1 MTLWLTELYWVTQ
14 KKYFFFHS
22 SFEMVIIIYFKCDRI
37 DNLECAMERKVQLVL
52 VWFNDLLCFLICTL
66 FSTKV
71 LYTMHLL
78 LWWSILGAASV
89 SFFSNHW
96 LNGVLPSLHARLSKW
111 KLVPLISIE
120 GINKAI
126 LYSKSSW
133 QIAEYK
139 RRTTTSI
146 TFFLGE

>member
-1 MTLWLTELYWVTQ
+1 MDIINNILLSVITFMTIL
-14 KKYFFFHS
+14 HS
-22 SFEMVIIIYFKCDRI
+22 CMYNGNESSVSVDPIQWSF
-37 DNLECAMERKVQLVL
+37 VL
-52 VWFNDLLCFLICTL
+52 FNVHAS
-66 FSTKV
+66 STKV

-146 TFFLGE
+146 TFFWVNK